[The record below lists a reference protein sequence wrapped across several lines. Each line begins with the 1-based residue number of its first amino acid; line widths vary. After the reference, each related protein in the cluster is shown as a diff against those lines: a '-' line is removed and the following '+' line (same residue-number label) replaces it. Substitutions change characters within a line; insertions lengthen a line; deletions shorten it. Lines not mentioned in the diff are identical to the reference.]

1 MCVLRC
7 VCLCVSGMCAS
18 SPISPRNARTKR
30 RVQQV
35 AMKENKVVTPIQW
48 QRALPHM
55 FIWIDVCCVPQPAG
69 GPLSTSVMPEE
80 IARSGFTA
88 ILDATLVEMEV
99 ASPVASP
106 LRRLTSAKQFG
117 SSNKYGQA
125 LKGEMRE
132 KLRAWD
138 TDDAFRKSQAQIY
151 DSRAHYEMYLVSE
164 NAKAVQVHLESA
176 TEEKE
181 ENECGAIVNE
191 SEGNDG
197 GGGDSDDDKDGDG
210 ASENDNVGGERNG
223 IDEDGEHQRPSKL
236 ASNQRAGKPARR
248 SSGAFL
254 QRKLTSDHR
263 HTRLA
268 CPPWLTHTKF
278 WLDKAVLS
286 IAAYVERSCMI
297 LVRANKRKRGKETDR
312 NRFALVPLLTNRIF
326 PHPFLRYLFRPSST
340 TKEMTKT
347 ATTPIGAR
355 GVGVAWSLEQRHCV
369 PQQSRSCW

>member
-18 SPISPRNARTKR
+18 GPPIISPRNARTKR

-181 ENECGAIVNE
+181 ENECGAIVEKETLEFVKKTPTVDRHCVNNSDDE

-223 IDEDGEHQRPSKL
+223 IDEDGEHQRL

-312 NRFALVPLLTNRIF
+312 NRFAL
-326 PHPFLRYLFRPSST
+326 Y
-340 TKEMTKT
+340 
-347 ATTPIGAR
+347 
-355 GVGVAWSLEQRHCV
+355 
-369 PQQSRSCW
+369 